1 MKVIKRINNNYAVA
15 LDENG
20 KKLIIYG
27 RGVGFPKAPYE
38 LSGNL
43 EIQEKYYIVDSKYIE
58 LLDSIDDYVFDLS
71 EKIVEI
77 GRKRLMWN

>member
-43 EIQEKYYIVDSKYIE
+43 EIQEKYYIVDSK
-58 LLDSIDDYVFDLS
+58 
-71 EKIVEI
+71 
-77 GRKRLMWN
+77 

>member
-38 LSGNL
+38 LNENL
-43 EIQEKYYIVDSKYIE
+43 EIRKNII
-58 LLDSIDDYVFDLS
+58 LLI
-71 EKIVEI
+71 
-77 GRKRLMWN
+77 RNT